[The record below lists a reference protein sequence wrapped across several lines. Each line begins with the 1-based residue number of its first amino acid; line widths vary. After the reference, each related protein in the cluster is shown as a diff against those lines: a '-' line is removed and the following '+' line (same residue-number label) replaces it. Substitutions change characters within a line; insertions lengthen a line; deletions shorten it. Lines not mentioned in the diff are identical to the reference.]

1 MPTQD
6 LSGSTAI
13 VTGASRGLGR
23 GVAGALALA
32 VANWT

>member
-13 VTGASRGLGR
+13 VTGASSGGR